1 MNFSVHLVSSH
12 VVWIGTVA
20 EAWGTFLPDTILAL
34 FLWNSVNMW
43 VYCSGDGACV
53 KNLFT
58 ASLTQYSCVQLGLA
72 LYALLSG
79 LNLVQSACGES

>member
-1 MNFSVHLVSSH
+1 MEPVLS
-12 VVWIGTVA
+12 
-20 EAWGTFLPDTILAL
+20 
-34 FLWNSVNMW
+34 
-43 VYCSGDGACV
+43 
-53 KNLFT
+53 